1 MAADPP
7 AGHPGRA
14 GFDHPF
20 GQPVTQVVLATL
32 EPERVRVEGD
42 DARHLAQSLRL
53 AAGDSFVAT
62 DGQGGV
68 ARLEAIALDRR
79 GIDARVIERARVP
92 EPALRTWL
100 VAGPEGGRGDWVV
113 EKAVELGAFGFAPLG
128 TVTRGRLERWKRVA
142 RAGLKQSLSAWELA
156 FLTGRPAIDE
166 ARERAGGGG
175 AARFAA
181 WVAEPG
187 GAPVLAQALPPQG
200 DLFLVCG
207 PPGGFSA
214 GQREAWEALPGAAR
228 VDLGPLRLRAETAAV
243 VLLAAAALRR
253 TGTVGSEP

>member
-1 MAADPP
+1 
-7 AGHPGRA
+7 
-14 GFDHPF
+14 
-20 GQPVTQVVLATL
+20 VTQVVLASL

-53 AAGDSFVAT
+53 AVGDSFVAT

-68 ARLEAIALDRR
+68 ARLETTALDRR
-79 GIDARVIERARVP
+79 GIDARVVERARVP
-92 EPALRTWL
+92 EPRLRIWL
-100 VAGPEGGRGDWVV
+100 VAGAEGGRGDWIV

-128 TVTRGRLERWKRVA
+128 AATRGRLERWKRVA

-156 FLTGRPAIDE
+156 FLTGRPALEE
-166 ARERAGGGG
+166 ARERVTAGG
-175 AARFAA
+175 APFVA

-207 PPGGFSA
+207 PPGGFPP
-214 GQREAWEALPGAAR
+214 GQREAWEAIPGATR
-228 VDLGPLRLRAETAAV
+228 VDLGPLRLRAETAAI

-253 TGTVGSEP
+253 PRSRPATRSGP